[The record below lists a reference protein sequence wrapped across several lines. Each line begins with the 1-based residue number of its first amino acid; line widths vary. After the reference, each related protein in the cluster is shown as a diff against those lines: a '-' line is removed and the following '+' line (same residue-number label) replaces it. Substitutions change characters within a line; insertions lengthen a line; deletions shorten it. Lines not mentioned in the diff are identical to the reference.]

1 MAKNNPS
8 FLPDRFDE
16 VARDKKYVG
25 IHRSERSSAS
35 LFAPIGIAL
44 GAVVLLVLGGLW
56 FVDRSASN
64 LTLEDTAPP
73 VIEGAPDSAPADTP
87 AAEKEVEPIE
97 EEAVPVTDPTQIDTE
112 GLTLTVLN
120 GTTSQGMAARAT
132 SRLTD
137 VGWPEATATNA
148 DSTDVAQSVVAYSE
162 DADKA
167 SALGIAQL
175 LGIDADSVVQ
185 TTAYPGARIT
195 VVLGANYVD
204 TEST

>member
-1 MAKNNPS
+1 MAQGTPS
-8 FLPDRFDE
+8 FLPDRFDD
-16 VARDKKYVG
+16 VPRDKKYVG
-25 IHRSERSSAS
+25 IHRSTRSSAS
-35 LFAPIGIAL
+35 VFAPIGIAL

-64 LTLEDTAPP
+64 LTLEYTAPP
-73 VIEGAPDSAPADTP
+73 VIDGALDPPPEEAPVVAQ
-87 AAEKEVEPIE
+87 EPVIE
-97 EEAVPVTDPTQIDTE
+97 EALPVTDPTQIDTE

-120 GTTSQGMAARAT
+120 GTAAQGMAGRAS
-132 SRLTD
+132 SRLSD
-137 VGWPEATATNA
+137 IGWPEATATNA

-175 LGIDADSVVQ
+175 LGLEADAVVQ

-195 VVLGANYVD
+195 VVLGADYVD

>member
-1 MAKNNPS
+1 MAQGTPS
-8 FLPDRFDE
+8 FLPDRFDD
-16 VARDKKYVG
+16 VPRDKKYVG
-25 IHRSERSSAS
+25 IHRRSRSSGS
-35 LFAPIGIAL
+35 VFAPIGIAL

-64 LTLEDTAPP
+64 LTLENTAPP
-73 VIEGAPDSAPADTP
+73 VIDGALDPQLEEAPAV
-87 AAEKEVEPIE
+87 AEEPVV

-120 GTTSQGMAARAT
+120 GTPAQGMAGRA
-132 SRLTD
+132 SQRLSD
-137 VGWPEATATNA
+137 IGWPEATATNA

-162 DADKA
+162 GADKA

-175 LGIDADSVVQ
+175 LGLEADAVVQ

-195 VVLGANYVD
+195 VVLGADYLD

>member
-1 MAKNNPS
+1 MAQRTPS
-8 FLPDRFDE
+8 FLPDRFDD
-16 VARDKKYVG
+16 VPRDKKYVG
-25 IHRSERSSAS
+25 IHRSTRSSAS
-35 LFAPIGIAL
+35 VFAPIGIAF

-73 VIEGAPDSAPADTP
+73 VIDGALDPQPEEAPVVAQ
-87 AAEKEVEPIE
+87 EPVIE
-97 EEAVPVTDPTQIDTE
+97 EALPVTDPTQIDTE

-120 GTTSQGMAARAT
+120 GTAAQGMAGRAS
-132 SRLTD
+132 SRLSD
-137 VGWPEATATNA
+137 IGWPEATATNA

-175 LGIDADSVVQ
+175 LGLEAEAVVQ

-195 VVLGANYVD
+195 VVLGADYVD

>member
-1 MAKNNPS
+1 MAQRTPS
-8 FLPDRFDE
+8 FLPDRFDD
-16 VARDKKYVG
+16 VPRDKKYVG
-25 IHRSERSSAS
+25 IHRSTRSSAS
-35 LFAPIGIAL
+35 VFAPIGIAL

-73 VIEGAPDSAPADTP
+73 VIDGALDPQP
-87 AAEKEVEPIE
+87 
-97 EEAVPVTDPTQIDTE
+97 EEAPVVAQEPVVEEALPVTDPTQIDTE

-120 GTTSQGMAARAT
+120 GTAAQGMAGRAS
-132 SRLTD
+132 SRLSD
-137 VGWPEATATNA
+137 IGWPEATATNA

-175 LGIDADSVVQ
+175 LGLEAEAVVQ

-195 VVLGANYVD
+195 VVLGADYVD

>member
-1 MAKNNPS
+1 MAQRTPS
-8 FLPDRFDE
+8 FLPDRFDD
-16 VARDKKYVG
+16 VPRDKKYVG
-25 IHRSERSSAS
+25 IHRSTRSSVS
-35 LFAPIGIAL
+35 VFAPIGIAL

-73 VIEGAPDSAPADTP
+73 VIDGALDPPPEEAPIV
-87 AAEKEVEPIE
+87 AEQPVIE
-97 EEAVPVTDPTQIDTE
+97 EALPVTDPTQIDTE

-120 GTTSQGMAARAT
+120 GTAAQGMAGRAS
-132 SRLTD
+132 SRLSD
-137 VGWPEATATNA
+137 IGWPEATATNA

-175 LGIDADSVVQ
+175 LGLEAEAVVQ

-195 VVLGANYVD
+195 VVLGADYVD
-204 TEST
+204 TQST

>member
-1 MAKNNPS
+1 MAQRTPS
-8 FLPDRFDE
+8 FLPDRFDD
-16 VARDKKYVG
+16 VPRDKKYVG
-25 IHRSERSSAS
+25 IHRSTRSSAS
-35 LFAPIGIAL
+35 VFAPIGIAL

-73 VIEGAPDSAPADTP
+73 VIDGALDPQP
-87 AAEKEVEPIE
+87 
-97 EEAVPVTDPTQIDTE
+97 EEAPVVAQEPVVEEALPVTDPTQIDTE

-120 GTTSQGMAARAT
+120 GTAAQGMAGRAS
-132 SRLTD
+132 SRLSNI
-137 VGWPEATATNA
+137 GWPEATATNA

-175 LGIDADSVVQ
+175 LGLEAEAVVQ

-195 VVLGANYVD
+195 VVLGADYVD

>member
-1 MAKNNPS
+1 
-8 FLPDRFDE
+8 
-16 VARDKKYVG
+16 VG
-25 IHRSERSSAS
+25 IHRRSRSSGS
-35 LFAPIGIAL
+35 VFAPIGIAL

-64 LTLEDTAPP
+64 LTLENTAPP
-73 VIEGAPDSAPADTP
+73 VIDGALDPQLEEAPAV
-87 AAEKEVEPIE
+87 AEEPVV

-120 GTTSQGMAARAT
+120 GTPAQGMAGRA
-132 SRLTD
+132 SQRLSD
-137 VGWPEATATNA
+137 IGWPEATATNA

-175 LGIDADSVVQ
+175 LGLEADAVVQ
-185 TTAYPGARIT
+185 STAYPGARIT
-195 VVLGANYVD
+195 VVLGADYVD

>member
-1 MAKNNPS
+1 MAQRTPS
-8 FLPDRFDE
+8 FLPDRFDD
-16 VARDKKYVG
+16 VPRDKKYVG
-25 IHRSERSSAS
+25 IHRSTRSSAS
-35 LFAPIGIAL
+35 VFAPIGIAL

-73 VIEGAPDSAPADTP
+73 VIDGALDPQPEEAPVVAQ
-87 AAEKEVEPIE
+87 EPVIE
-97 EEAVPVTDPTQIDTE
+97 EALPVTDPTQIDTE

-120 GTTSQGMAARAT
+120 GTAARGMAGRAS
-132 SRLTD
+132 SRLSD
-137 VGWPEATATNA
+137 IGWPEATATNA

-175 LGIDADSVVQ
+175 LGLEADAVVQ

-195 VVLGANYVD
+195 VVLGADYVD

>member
-1 MAKNNPS
+1 MAQRTPS
-8 FLPDRFDE
+8 FLPDRFDD
-16 VARDKKYVG
+16 VPRDKKYVG
-25 IHRSERSSAS
+25 IHRSTRSSAS
-35 LFAPIGIAL
+35 VFAPIGIAL

-73 VIEGAPDSAPADTP
+73 VIDGALDPQPEEAPVVAQ
-87 AAEKEVEPIE
+87 EPVIE
-97 EEAVPVTDPTQIDTE
+97 EALPVTDPTQIDTE

-120 GTTSQGMAARAT
+120 GTAAQGMAGRAS
-132 SRLTD
+132 SRLSD
-137 VGWPEATATNA
+137 IGWPEATATNA

-175 LGIDADSVVQ
+175 LGLEADAVVQ

-195 VVLGANYVD
+195 VVLGADYVD

>member
-1 MAKNNPS
+1 MAQRTPS
-8 FLPDRFDE
+8 FLPDRFDD
-16 VARDKKYVG
+16 VPRDKKYVG
-25 IHRSERSSAS
+25 IHRSTRSSAS
-35 LFAPIGIAL
+35 VFAPIGIAL

-73 VIEGAPDSAPADTP
+73 VIDGALDPQPEEAPIV
-87 AAEKEVEPIE
+87 AEQPVIE
-97 EEAVPVTDPTQIDTE
+97 EALPVTDPTQIDTE

-120 GTTSQGMAARAT
+120 GTAAQGMAGRAS
-132 SRLTD
+132 SRLSD
-137 VGWPEATATNA
+137 IGWPEATATNA

-175 LGIDADSVVQ
+175 LGLEADAVVQ

-195 VVLGANYVD
+195 VVLGADYVD

>member
-1 MAKNNPS
+1 MAQRTPS
-8 FLPDRFDE
+8 FLPDRFDD
-16 VARDKKYVG
+16 VPRDKKYVG
-25 IHRSERSSAS
+25 IHRSTRSSAS
-35 LFAPIGIAL
+35 VFAPIGIAL

-73 VIEGAPDSAPADTP
+73 VIDGALDPQP
-87 AAEKEVEPIE
+87 
-97 EEAVPVTDPTQIDTE
+97 EEAPVVAQEPVVEEALPVTDPTQIDTE

-120 GTTSQGMAARAT
+120 GTAAQGMAGRAS
-132 SRLTD
+132 SRLSD
-137 VGWPEATATNA
+137 IGWPEATATNA

-162 DADKA
+162 DADRA

-175 LGIDADSVVQ
+175 LGLEAEAVVQ

-195 VVLGANYVD
+195 VVLGADYVD